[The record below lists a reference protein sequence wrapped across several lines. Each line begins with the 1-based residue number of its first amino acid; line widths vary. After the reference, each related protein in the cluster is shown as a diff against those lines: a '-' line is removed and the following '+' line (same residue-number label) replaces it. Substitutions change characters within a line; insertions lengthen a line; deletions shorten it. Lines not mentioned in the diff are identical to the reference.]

1 MSARAIWSGIF
12 LLVANAACGTDVAPP
27 SEPPSFPADPDQ
39 TLASDSGQLAIAVRY
54 APDPPSVGT
63 GAAQLTFTDASG
75 AAISGFDLTV
85 IPWMPAHGHGT
96 SVNPTITETAPGTF
110 LAMPLYLFM
119 PGSWELRMTISGTV
133 DDTAKATFEIP

>member
-12 LLVANAACGTDVAPP
+12 LLVASAACGTDAMPP

-39 TLASDSGQLAIAVRY
+39 TLASDSGQLTIAVRY

-63 GAAQLTFTDASG
+63 DAAQLTFTDASG
-75 AAISGFDLTV
+75 AAVSGFNLTV
-85 IPWMPAHGHGT
+85 VPWMPAHGHGT

-119 PGSWELRMTISGTV
+119 PGSWELRMTASGAV
-133 DDTAKATFEIP
+133 NDTAKAAFEIP